1 VSEPVNLRILD
12 REYLVAC
19 PAEERDSLLSA
30 AQLVDSRLRDV
41 RNAHR
46 SATLDRWA
54 VLVALN
60 LANEL
65 GQLRNQLRQRDHE
78 LERALHGLTQR
89 LDGLLAQAPARSQ
102 STLPLREG

>member
-1 VSEPVNLRILD
+1 MSEPVNLRILD

-19 PAEERDSLLSA
+19 PPDERDSLLSA

-65 GQLRNQLRQRDHE
+65 GQLQRQLRQRDSE
-78 LERALHGLTQR
+78 LERSLEGLTQR
-89 LDGLLAQAPARSQ
+89 LDGLLAQTPSAGQ
-102 STLPLREG
+102 SALPLRDA

>member
-1 VSEPVNLRILD
+1 MSEPVNLRILD

-19 PAEERDSLLSA
+19 PPDERDSLLSA

-65 GQLRNQLRQRDHE
+65 GQLQRQLRQRDSE
-78 LERALHGLTQR
+78 LERSLEGLTQR
-89 LDGLLAQAPARSQ
+89 LDGLLAQTPSTGQ
-102 STLPLREG
+102 SALPLRDA